1 MFFRLEF
8 ITRSK
13 QSKQNHFIC
22 KLIID
27 SSIEIEDWINKI
39 QEHVPE
45 GDIVIA
51 MCATKCD
58 LEDDPDTSQA
68 EALAAQTGA
77 IFFKTSAKT
86 NSNVQLLFQKVTERV
101 LDYQRNSTG
110 LLSSDIPV
118 TLGTTAIDTSSP
130 LASSTDTSSNDWAKK
145 SAVMMGNKNQ
155 QSSIAAASENGASAN
170 SPYID
175 EKKAELEDLDDV
187 VDKKR
192 EMPDDSSVKHV
203 NMSRCDTNKLMCGQ
217 LVGVS
222 DDGSMAG
229 CIIQ

>member
-1 MFFRLEF
+1 M
-8 ITRSK
+8 
-13 QSKQNHFIC
+13 
-22 KLIID
+22 
-27 SSIEIEDWINKI
+27 
-39 QEHVPE
+39 V
-45 GDIVIA
+45 
-51 MCATKCD
+51 
-58 LEDDPDTSQA
+58 
-68 EALAAQTGA
+68 
-77 IFFKTSAKT
+77 
-86 NSNVQLLFQKVTERV
+86 
-101 LDYQRNSTG
+101 
-110 LLSSDIPV
+110 
-118 TLGTTAIDTSSP
+118 
-130 LASSTDTSSNDWAKK
+130 
-145 SAVMMGNKNQ
+145 GNKTQ

-170 SPYID
+170 NSPHID